1 MVKAINNIYIVE
13 VTLNTTDKYY
23 LSDFDY
29 SLTKNIRNSLIFV
42 NENNAYKFASII
54 ETIYENSLG
63 KVKKEEIKKIFF

>member
-1 MVKAINNIYIVE
+1 MVRSINNIYIVE
-13 VTLNTTDKYY
+13 VTLNATDKYY

-63 KVKKEEIKKIFF
+63 KVKEEEIKKIFF